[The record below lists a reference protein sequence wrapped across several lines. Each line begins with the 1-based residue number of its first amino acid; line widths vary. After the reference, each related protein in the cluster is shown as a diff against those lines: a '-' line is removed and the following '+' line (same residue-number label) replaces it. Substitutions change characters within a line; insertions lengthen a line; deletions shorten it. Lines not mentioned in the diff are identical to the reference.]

1 MISVEYI
8 KLLTIFIQDPKSSF
22 RYEDLSPK
30 LPEISE
36 SSIRRMLQELEKRD
50 ILNASYLPGRPRGGK
65 RVKNYRLNLE
75 LSHFDKIFQIFLKDG
90 AAELL
95 ASPYIDHI
103 VKNYHLARV
112 YEIIKHELENVSFNQ
127 RASKA
132 LLKQSSVMEEYRE
145 TAKFISDFLLR
156 YYTVNLF
163 DFYKLGVDLKDEI
176 RPNSKDYAEIYGL
189 LVDRAKVASPLD
201 LGYRREL
208 SSLQSDDKIEQIK
221 SKIGY
226 KLRPLSGKHIEFL
239 TTFDKLESV
248 RLYRNVVYRE
258 IVKLFGKLSKIP
270 SLGPKSLFQ
279 FMEYDNYLSPFTSY
293 PVQSLEIPLFSRPFQ
308 RIYDDAYL
316 LGQDNLKI
324 LADRAFVI
332 YNNFASVL
340 SEFFKFSAPRDKK
353 ALRRELME
361 FIYLWNI
368 SSTNFDLIWIY
379 INNIYKEPIGSGN
392 YYIQSD
398 GIRFYLSD
406 LETNKPLPD
415 EKRYIKTFSPKPMLF
430 EKRYE
435 ARRSMERP
443 FTHLRPCLCFQ
454 DLFEWSEIISIDQ
467 ILSELKPSYDKY
479 DSR

>member
-1 MISVEYI
+1 M
-8 KLLTIFIQDPKSSF
+8 
-22 RYEDLSPK
+22 
-30 LPEISE
+30 
-36 SSIRRMLQELEKRD
+36 
-50 ILNASYLPGRPRGGK
+50 
-65 RVKNYRLNLE
+65 
-75 LSHFDKIFQIFLKDG
+75 
-90 AAELL
+90 
-95 ASPYIDHI
+95 
-103 VKNYHLARV
+103 
-112 YEIIKHELENVSFNQ
+112 
-127 RASKA
+127 
-132 LLKQSSVMEEYRE
+132 
-145 TAKFISDFLLR
+145 
-156 YYTVNLF
+156 
-163 DFYKLGVDLKDEI
+163 
-176 RPNSKDYAEIYGL
+176 
-189 LVDRAKVASPLD
+189 
-201 LGYRREL
+201 
-208 SSLQSDDKIEQIK
+208 K

-248 RLYRNVVYRE
+248 RLYRNVIYRE
-258 IVKLFGKLSKIP
+258 IVELFGKLSKIP
-270 SLGPKSLFQ
+270 GLGPKCLFQ

-316 LGQDNLKI
+316 LGQDDLKI

-340 SEFFKFSAPRDKK
+340 SEFFKFSVPRDKK

-392 YYIQSD
+392 YHIQSD
-398 GIRFYLSD
+398 GIRFYLND

-415 EKRYIKTFSPKPMLF
+415 EERYIKTFSPKPILF

-435 ARRSMERP
+435 ARRSMDRP

-454 DLFEWSEIISIDQ
+454 DLFEWSDIISIDQ

-479 DSR
+479 DLDKIKDPYYFMSRS